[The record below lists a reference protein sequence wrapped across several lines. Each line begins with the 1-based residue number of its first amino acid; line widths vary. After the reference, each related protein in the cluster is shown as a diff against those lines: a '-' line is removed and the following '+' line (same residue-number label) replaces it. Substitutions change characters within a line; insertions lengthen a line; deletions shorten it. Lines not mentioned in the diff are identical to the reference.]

1 MLRLT
6 EASSSPYLGDEG
18 LEEVCFV
25 TKWVVHQAVAKGYNA
40 MREIVLREPGH
51 HPLLLHV
58 WTASHVHDQVAQ
70 VLPMPVKTYPI
81 SKCKTFKTAKQFWA
95 RLPGVM
101 LLRTL
106 RCCGQTWQLSK
117 DDGCDTLSV
126 LHFAEYEQQLTESYL
141 VKTMIHI
148 LSLPSSHPKHKLL
161 ANVIDYMAG
170 IK

>member
-6 EASSSPYLGDEG
+6 EASSSPHLGDEG

-25 TKWVVHQAVAKGYNA
+25 TKWVVHQAVTKGYNA

-81 SKCKTFKTAKQFWA
+81 SKCKTFKTANSSKQGCQ
-95 RLPGVM
+95 GVI
-101 LLRTL
+101 LFRTL
-106 RCCGQTWQLSK
+106 RYCGQAWQLSK

-126 LHFAEYEQQLTESYL
+126 LHFAQYEQQLTESYL
-141 VKTMIHI
+141 VKT
-148 LSLPSSHPKHKLL
+148 
-161 ANVIDYMAG
+161 
-170 IK
+170 